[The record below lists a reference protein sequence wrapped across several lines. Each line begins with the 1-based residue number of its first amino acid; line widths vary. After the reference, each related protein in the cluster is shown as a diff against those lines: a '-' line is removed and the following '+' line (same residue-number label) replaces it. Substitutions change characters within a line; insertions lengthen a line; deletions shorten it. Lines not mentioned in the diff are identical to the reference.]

1 MANSSQI
8 FNLIAR
14 INRANKL
21 STKQQDELLE
31 KHELTRLDWD
41 IMYSLYRASQV
52 SQASLA
58 RSIARAASN
67 IRTPIEMLGSR
78 GLINR
83 STDVVDRRKN
93 NMVLSHQGDDLVE
106 KLLPHFESYH
116 NQLMEGIGLQE
127 QKDLERLLNIIVENL
142 KKK

>member
-1 MANSSQI
+1 MATSSNI

-14 INRANKL
+14 IHRANKL

-31 KHELTRLDWD
+31 KHELSRLDWA
-41 IMYSLYRASQV
+41 IMHSLYRESQV

-58 RSIARAASN
+58 RSIARAPSN

-83 STDVVDRRKN
+83 ATDVVDRRKN
-93 NMVLSHQGDDLVE
+93 NLVLSHQGDDLVE
-106 KLLPHFESYH
+106 KLLPQFEAHH
-116 NQLMEGIGLQE
+116 NKLMKGLSPQE
-127 QKDLERLLNIIVENL
+127 QKELERVLTIVAENL